1 MIQQEIL
8 QTEMPVP
15 DKDPQQKKKNVRPI
29 VESIVSIQEYRRLY
43 KEFSGMFPDDNF
55 YESYRIALEK
65 GVRKPNRTKSK
76 VARKLKR
83 KIQAASRKMNTGTKG
98 HTALR

>member
-1 MIQQEIL
+1 MSL
-8 QTEMPVP
+8 QVAVLPWHSHLAP
-15 DKDPQQKKKNVRPI
+15 P
-29 VESIVSIQEYRRLY
+29 EYRRLY